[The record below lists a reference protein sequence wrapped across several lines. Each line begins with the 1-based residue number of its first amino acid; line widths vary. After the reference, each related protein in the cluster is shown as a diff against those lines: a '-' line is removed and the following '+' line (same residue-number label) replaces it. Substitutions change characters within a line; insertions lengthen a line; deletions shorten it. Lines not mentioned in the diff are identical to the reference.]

1 MEAIPMIQRIVAIVI
16 SLMLLLVTVQL
27 IRKRKL
33 REEYALLWLI
43 ATVAIAILSIF
54 GGIVNALALFLNIS
68 YSPTLPL
75 VAGLIFALIVLLSQ
89 SVVLSNQANNGRDLA
104 QQVAL
109 LEYRLRE
116 LESQNQKLEKQE
128 D

>member
-1 MEAIPMIQRIVAIVI
+1 MIQRIVAIVI

-116 LESQNQKLEKQE
+116 LESQNQDLGKQE